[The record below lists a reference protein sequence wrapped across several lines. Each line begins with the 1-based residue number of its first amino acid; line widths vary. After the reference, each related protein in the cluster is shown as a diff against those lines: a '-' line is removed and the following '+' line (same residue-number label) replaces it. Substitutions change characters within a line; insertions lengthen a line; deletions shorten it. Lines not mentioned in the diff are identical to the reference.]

1 MKDANF
7 YRPEVRSHSKEETVN
22 YSTEELRERK
32 ALTDAIVANL
42 QIINDDDN
50 DLEMIDTQTCSIVG
64 NLQAISDDENNLE
77 ELDTLTSTIAGNL
90 KAIADD
96 DTTDAEFRAN
106 QGGATVSIIDKLSVR
121 RHRCAIVLGALAER
135 CCLTFNRVRGRL
147 LFAGD
152 ARVERSS
159 NCCHKSLRGEAGR
172 SAGRKQAQALLEL
185 NWKENHDVRNKH
197 AYLMH
202 WKNHAGGTGEAAN
215 AAGNGDTYSDSSR
228 CGRGNLGRDLESP
241 PDCRRRRGVRR
252 VEG

>member
-77 ELDTLTSTIAGNL
+77 ELDTLTSTIAGNW

-96 DTTDAEFRAN
+96 DTTDAE
-106 QGGATVSIIDKLSVR
+106 TT
-121 RHRCAIVLGALAER
+121 AED
-135 CCLTFNRVRGRL
+135 G
-147 LFAGD
+147 
-152 ARVERSS
+152 ER
-159 NCCHKSLRGEAGR
+159 E
-172 SAGRKQAQALLEL
+172 
-185 NWKENHDVRNKH
+185 
-197 AYLMH
+197 
-202 WKNHAGGTGEAAN
+202 
-215 AAGNGDTYSDSSR
+215 DS
-228 CGRGNLGRDLESP
+228 
-241 PDCRRRRGVRR
+241 
-252 VEG
+252 